1 MADDKKDSG
10 EEQEKKGGLMKPLLM
25 VAVGAMLGAAGVVFT
40 SGGAP
45 ADGDSHDHDAHTEV
59 AKKKFELPD
68 VMEFSFQPRTESG
81 KQSAVMHLRV
91 VYEVDD
97 DSELQAEAR
106 EYAKLYWNQAYAAC
120 LRILRES
127 HADDFQGEA
136 QALLLAELR
145 DELSYVLFP
154 IKGDKRIA
162 TVIDVV
168 ITQFFWA

>member
-1 MADDKKDSG
+1 MADEKKDSG
-10 EEQEKKGGLMKPLLM
+10 EEQEKKGGLMKPLMM

-40 SGGAP
+40 SGKGEDHG
-45 ADGDSHDHDAHTEV
+45 DGQHEAEHQEV
-59 AKKKFELPD
+59 EKKKFELPD
-68 VMEFSFQPRTESG
+68 VMEFSFQPRTDSG

-91 VYEVDD
+91 VYEVEDD
-97 DSELQAEAR
+97 AELQQEAR

-162 TVIDVV
+162 TVIDVL